1 MSKEHNLKDKEKA
14 LHIADVSKRCSDCGG
29 DATIAMT
36 SWRDNT
42 TGKQYYKKG
51 ERRCMSC
58 HKKHTGIGFSFH

>member
-1 MSKEHNLKDKEKA
+1 MNTEQNSDKSKKA

-36 SWRDNT
+36 SWKDNT
-42 TGKQYYKKG
+42 TGKQYYKNG
-51 ERRCMSC
+51 ERRCLNC